1 MKQKANLNLIEECEN
16 KDFCKVAMP
25 FEDNKVLK
33 FNQNQKSDKVLFVI
47 YIDLE
52 CLTEKF
58 D

>member
-1 MKQKANLNLIEECEN
+1 
-16 KDFCKVAMP
+16 MP